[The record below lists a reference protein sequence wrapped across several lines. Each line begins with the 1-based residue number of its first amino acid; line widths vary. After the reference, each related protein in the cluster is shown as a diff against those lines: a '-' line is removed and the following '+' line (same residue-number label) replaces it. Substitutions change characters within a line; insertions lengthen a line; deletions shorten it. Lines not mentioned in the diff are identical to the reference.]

1 MQLKFILFENFNVLI
16 KTVNLVHIFL
26 AFHDFFLLGILFR
39 SQVPLFF
46 ISLTYIHQIDRHEE

>member
-26 AFHDFFLLGILFR
+26 AFHDFFIRYFV
-39 SQVPLFF
+39 QVPGPTFF
-46 ISLTYIHQIDRHEE
+46 LYH